1 MNLRQFWQ
9 KLFEMESND
18 ELLSERMCQRRSGS
32 NPNKDDHAKHDEDEP
47 VHKQPADKAKDVLNN
62 LRTSISNRRTR
73 KKQARKLARDRWLAL
88 PPEQRRIMR
97 RKRAK
102 RISLYALA
110 TAGILVAALAFAL
123 DVGSW
128 TWLSDERLLNLKQT
142 TLMYDGN
149 NVEVAGLHIGE
160 NRLPIDVMTLP
171 DHVRQAFVAAEDAR
185 FYSHHGIDVKR
196 IGGAMLKNLK
206 SRGYAQG
213 ASTISQ
219 QLIKLTHLS
228 SEKTIARKANEA
240 VLSLTLEA
248 RYSKDEIL
256 GMYMNTVYFG
266 HGAYGIEAAARAYF
280 SKPAAELDVAESAL
294 MAAVIKSPSGYA
306 PHIKPERALERRNWV
321 LSEML
326 RLEFISQEQYDQ
338 AIVQPIE
345 LNEQSSDVP
354 DYGWYIDYALGE
366 AEKLLELNPD
376 ELLSGGYRIYTA
388 LDTELQQTVQTAVS
402 NGEFPADASDGT
414 ACQTALC
421 ALDNESGAIT
431 ALIGGRTY
439 EVRRGLNRAADIRR
453 QPGSA
458 IKPLAVYAPAIDKFG
473 YLPTSF
479 LSDVPT
485 DFDGWKPRNA
495 GNKYRGIVTL
505 RQTVMSSINVPTVE
519 LLNRIGIKSGIRF
532 LNSVGIS
539 TDPRD
544 EVLSLALGAMTYGVS
559 PLDMCGA
566 YAAIASGGIYREPYA
581 IRAILDSSGNV
592 VYAHDSGEKR
602 VMSEQSAYI
611 LTGML
616 ESVASKG
623 TASKLS
629 ALGISI
635 AAKTGTAA
643 LSESE
648 TGISGN
654 RDIWMAA
661 YTPALTLSVWIGFD
675 RTDATHYM
683 PESASGSNQP
693 AKLVLNIM
701 KSEAAAKYAGGSFK
715 RPSGLR
721 EVMIDGWALNN
732 LHTLMLA
739 GEDTPADMLVRE
751 VFTLDKLPSRVST
764 LFSEMLSAYDV
775 SVTRDAYGK
784 PRIEFTCPQSHVQ
797 YRIYRDDGD
806 GRTLAGTL
814 EGEEGQKLSMSDIDA
829 PDARSITYEVVPYSS
844 AQDAEGLA
852 TRVTIERTFWDEI
865 SGWFGGDSDEIN
877 DSELAPSPEA
887 DTDDSATHSP
897 SIWAW

>member
-1 MNLRQFWQ
+1 MNLRRFWQ

-18 ELLSERMCQRRSGS
+18 ELVSERMCQRRSGS
-32 NPNKDDHAKHDEDEP
+32 NPNKDDHAKHDEDGP
-47 VHKQPADKAKDVLNN
+47 VHKQSADKAKDILNN

-102 RISLYALA
+102 RISLYVLG

-142 TLMYDGN
+142 TLMYDDS

-453 QPGSA
+453 QPGSV

-505 RQTVMSSINVPTVE
+505 RQTAMSSINVPTVE

-539 TDPRD
+539 TDSRD
-544 EVLSLALGAMTYGVS
+544 EVLPLALGAMTYGVS

-648 TGISGN
+648 TGINGN
-654 RDIWMAA
+654 RDIWLAA
-661 YTPALTLSVWIGFD
+661 YTPALTLSVWMGFD
-675 RTDATHYM
+675 RTDAAHYM

-701 KSEAAAKYAGGSFK
+701 ESEAAAKYAGGSFK
-715 RPSGLR
+715 RPNGLR

-852 TRVTIERTFWDEI
+852 TKVTIERTFWDEI

-887 DTDDSATHSP
+887 NTDDSATPSP
-897 SIWAW
+897 NIWAW